1 MKNLFRASSP
11 GVADYAALASV
22 GIVFAAFFGVLFF
35 AL

>member
-11 GVADYAALASV
+11 SIADYAALASV
-22 GIVFAAFFGVLFF
+22 GLIFLSFFGVLFF